1 VVKKYSR
8 LDKLPFFLQKY
19 KNSNIMILT
28 GGQAVVRSLIKED
41 VDTVFGLPGVQND
54 WLYNAFYDYR
64 SEIRVLHTRH
74 EQGAGYMALG
84 YNLASGKVGVCNI
97 VPGPGFLNS
106 SASLATAWGL
116 NAKVLSLVGQIPLR
130 AQGKGKGVLHE
141 IPDQLAIQKQLTKWA
156 DRAMSPEEVPTI
168 MSKAFHQLHN
178 GRPRPVGVEVSMDV
192 LQKQADIDFSSYKK
206 AATNPLPIDEE
217 ALEKA
222 AKLIAKAKNPL
233 IFVSSGA
240 MEASSEV
247 QQFAEYLQ
255 APTFAYRTGKGIL
268 SSRHHLSFPVPAAH
282 ALWEEADLVLGIGSH
297 VRMPLSKWGV
307 DKKLQYISINIDE
320 SAHNRFIAPTVSITG
335 DSAIALRHL
344 LELLPKYSSP
354 TPSRKAEMATFRKA
368 WDEKTAYLEPQS
380 TILKTIRK
388 ALPDDGI
395 LVDELTQVGF
405 ASRIVYDAFLP
416 RTYLCTGFMG
426 TLGWGFQT
434 ALGAKVA
441 KPDVPVISVAGDGG
455 FMFGVQ
461 ELATAVQ
468 HKIGVIL
475 LLFNNNLYG
484 NVREMQENLYDNRVI
499 ATDLHNP
506 DFVKMAKAF
515 GANALR
521 VNNLEDI
528 GKAINDAK
536 GESLPTVIEV
546 PIGTGLPSTNRFK
559 ALPKVRG

>member
-1 VVKKYSR
+1 M
-8 LDKLPFFLQKY
+8 Q
-19 KNSNIMILT
+19 LT
-28 GGQAVVRSLIKED
+28 GGQAVVRSLIKEG
-41 VDTVFGLPGVQND
+41 VDTIFGLPGVQND
-54 WLYNAFYDYR
+54 WLYNALYDYR
-64 SEIRVLHTRH
+64 DEIRVIHTRH

-84 YNLASGKVGVCNI
+84 YNLASGKIGVANI

-106 SASLATAWGL
+106 SAALATAWGL
-116 NAKVLSLVGQIPLR
+116 NAKVLSLVGQIPLK
-130 AQGKGKGVLHE
+130 AQGKGKGGLHE
-141 IPDQLAIQKQLTKWA
+141 IPDQLAIQRQLTKWA
-156 DRAMSPEEVPTI
+156 NRAKTTSEVPSI
-168 MSKAFHQLHN
+168 MAQAFHQLQN
-178 GRPRPVGVEVSMDV
+178 GRPRPVGVEMSMDV
-192 LQKQADIDFSSYKK
+192 LSGTADIDFSNYKK
-206 AATNPLPIDEE
+206 AVTHLPALDEE
-217 ALEKA
+217 SIETA
-222 AKLIAKAKNPL
+222 AKMIAKAKNPL

-240 MEASSEV
+240 MEASDEIT
-247 QQFAEYLQ
+247 QLAEYLQ

-282 ALWEEADLVLGIGSH
+282 ALWKEADVVIGIGSH

-307 DKKLQYISINIDE
+307 DKALKFISINIDE
-320 SAHNRFIAPTVSITG
+320 TAHNRIVEPSLSVTADAAQAVQ
-335 DSAIALRHL
+335 AILHK
-344 LELLPKYSSP
+344 LPKYTAP
-354 TPSRKAEMATFRKA
+354 AASRKTEMVEFRKA
-368 WDEKTAYLEPQS
+368 WNAKTAYLEPQS
-380 TILKTIRK
+380 SILKTIRK
-388 ALPDDGI
+388 ELPDDGI

-441 KPDVPVISVAGDGG
+441 KPEVPVIAVAGDGG

-484 NVREMQENLYDNRVI
+484 NVRDMQENLYDNRVI

-506 DFVKMAKAF
+506 DFVKMAHAF
-515 GANALR
+515 GANGVR
-521 VNNLEDI
+521 VNNFADI
-528 GKAINDAK
+528 GKAIQDAK

-559 ALPKVRG
+559 ALPKIR

>member
-1 VVKKYSR
+1 MK
-8 LDKLPFFLQKY
+8 
-19 KNSNIMILT
+19 LT
-28 GGQAVVRSLIKED
+28 GGQAVVRSLIKEG
-41 VDTVFGLPGVQND
+41 VDTVFGIPGVQND

-64 SEIRVLHTRH
+64 DEIRVIHTRH

-84 YNLASGKVGVCNI
+84 YNLASGKVGVANI

-106 SASLATAWGL
+106 SAALATAWGL
-116 NAKVLSLVGQIPLR
+116 NAKVLSLVGQIPQK
-130 AQGKGKGVLHE
+130 AQGKGRGVLHE
-141 IPDQLAIQKQLTKWA
+141 IPDQLAIQRQLTKWA
-156 DRAMSPEEVPTI
+156 NRATTPAEVPSI
-168 MSKAFHQLHN
+168 MAEAFHQLQN

-192 LQKQADIDFSSYKK
+192 LSSEMDIDFSGYKK
-206 AATNPLPIDEE
+206 AQTVLPEIDEE
-217 ALEKA
+217 QLAKA
-222 AKLIAKAKNPL
+222 VQLIAKAKNPL
-233 IFVSSGA
+233 IFVSGGA
-240 MEASSEV
+240 MEASAEV
-247 QQFAEYLQ
+247 QALAEYLQ

-268 SSRHHLSFPVPAAH
+268 SNRHYLSFPVPAAH
-282 ALWEEADLVLGIGSH
+282 NLWKEADVVIGIGSH

-307 DKKLQYISINIDE
+307 DKELTFISINIDE
-320 SAHNRFIAPTVSITG
+320 TAHNRIVEPTVSVTADAAQAIQAILPQLAKI
-335 DSAIALRHL
+335 SAPAV
-344 LELLPKYSSP
+344 
-354 TPSRKAEMATFRKA
+354 SRKTEMQAFRKA
-368 WDEKTAYLEPQS
+368 WNEQTAYLEPQS
-380 TILKTIRK
+380 TILKTIRE

-405 ASRIVYDAFLP
+405 ASRIVYDAYSP

-441 KPDVPVISVAGDGG
+441 KPEVPVISVAGDGG

-484 NVREMQENLYDNRVI
+484 NVRQMQETLYDNRVI

-506 DFVKMAKAF
+506 DFVKMAHAF
-515 GANALR
+515 GANGVR
-521 VNNLEDI
+521 VKNYTDMR
-528 GKAINDAK
+528 KAIEDAK

-559 ALPKVRG
+559 ALPKVR

>member
-1 VVKKYSR
+1 MK
-8 LDKLPFFLQKY
+8 
-19 KNSNIMILT
+19 LT
-28 GGQAVVRSLIKED
+28 GGQAVVRSLIKEG

-64 SEIRVLHTRH
+64 EEIKVLHTRH

-106 SASLATAWGL
+106 SAALATAWGL
-116 NAKVLSLVGQIPLR
+116 NAKVLSLVGQIPLK
-130 AQGKGKGVLHE
+130 AQGKGRGVLHE
-141 IPDQLAIQKQLTKWA
+141 IPDQLSIQRQLTKWA
-156 DRAMSPEEVPTI
+156 ERATSPDDIPRL
-168 MSKAFHQLHN
+168 MAAAFHQLHN

-192 LQKQADIDFSSYKK
+192 LSKEMEIDFSKYQP
-206 AATNPLPIDEE
+206 ANTLPTPLNEE
-217 ALEKA
+217 AIETA
-222 AKLIAKAKNPL
+222 TKLIAKAKNPL

-240 MEASSEV
+240 MEASQEV
-247 QQFAEYLQ
+247 QALAEYLQ

-268 SSRHHLSFPVPAAH
+268 SSNHYLSFPVPAAH
-282 ALWEEADLVLGIGSH
+282 SLWKEADVVIGIGSH

-307 DKKLQYISINIDE
+307 DKDLQFISINIDKT
-320 SAHNRFIAPTVSITG
+320 AHNRITEPTLSITA
-335 DSAIALRHL
+335 DSAITVKAILDA
-344 LELLPKYSSP
+344 LPKYTKP
-354 TPSRKAEMATFRKA
+354 NPSRKSEMGEFRKA
-368 WDEKTAYLEPQS
+368 WNEKTAYLEPQS
-380 TILKTIRK
+380 TILKNIREE
-388 ALPDDGI
+388 LPDEGI

-468 HKIGVIL
+468 HKIGVIVL
-475 LLFNNNLYG
+475 VFNNNLYG

-506 DFVKMAKAF
+506 DFVKLAHAF
-515 GANALR
+515 GANGVR
-521 VNNLEDI
+521 VNNFEDMR
-528 GKAINDAK
+528 KAIRDAK
-536 GESLPTVIEV
+536 GETLPTIIEV

-559 ALPKVRG
+559 SLPKVRG

>member
-1 VVKKYSR
+1 MK
-8 LDKLPFFLQKY
+8 
-19 KNSNIMILT
+19 LT
-28 GGQAVVRSLIKED
+28 GGQAVVRSLIKEG
-41 VDTVFGLPGVQND
+41 VDTIFGLPGVQND
-54 WLYNAFYDYR
+54 WLYNALYDYR
-64 SEIRVLHTRH
+64 DEIRVIHTRH

-84 YNLASGKVGVCNI
+84 YNLASGKPGVCNV

-116 NAKVLSLVGQIPLR
+116 NAKVLSLVGQIPQK

-141 IPDQLAIQKQLTKWA
+141 IPDQLAIQRQLTKWA
-156 DRAMSPEEVPTI
+156 NRVTSPSEVPKI
-168 MSKAFHQLHN
+168 MSEAFHQLHN

-192 LQKQADIDFSSYKK
+192 LSKEAEIDFSNYKK
-206 AATNPLPIDEE
+206 AVKTLPKLNEE
-217 ALEKA
+217 AIDKA
-222 AKLIAKAKNPL
+222 VELIANAKNPL

-240 MEASSEV
+240 MEASDEITEI
-247 QQFAEYLQ
+247 AEFLQ

-268 SSRHHLSFPVPAAH
+268 SSRHYLSFPVPAAH
-282 ALWEEADLVLGIGSH
+282 DLWADCDLVIGIGSH
-297 VRMPLSKWGV
+297 VRMPLSKWGI
-307 DKKLQYISINIDE
+307 DEKLKFISINIDE
-320 SAHNRFIAPTVSITG
+320 TAHNRIAEPTLSITA
-335 DSAIALRHL
+335 DAAQVVSALMQK
-344 LELLPKYSSP
+344 LPKLTSP
-354 TPSRKAEMATFRKA
+354 NTSKKSEMKIFRKS
-368 WDEKTAYLEPQS
+368 WNEKTAYLEPQS
-380 TILKTIRK
+380 TILKTIREE
-388 ALPDDGI
+388 LPDDGI

-405 ASRIVYDAFLP
+405 ASRIVYDAYLP

-434 ALGAKVA
+434 ALGAKIA

-484 NVREMQENLYDNRVI
+484 NVRQMQENLYDNRVI

-506 DFVKMAKAF
+506 DFVKMAHAF
-515 GANALR
+515 GANGVR
-521 VNNLEDI
+521 VNNYNDMR
-528 GKAINDAK
+528 KAIQDAK

-559 ALPKVRG
+559 ALPKIR

>member
-1 VVKKYSR
+1 MR
-8 LDKLPFFLQKY
+8 
-19 KNSNIMILT
+19 LT
-28 GGQAVVRSLIKED
+28 GGQAVVRSLIKEG
-41 VDTVFGLPGVQND
+41 VDTIFGLPGVQND
-54 WLYNAFYDYR
+54 WLYNALYDYR
-64 SEIRVLHTRH
+64 DEIRVIHTRH
-74 EQGAGYMALG
+74 EQAAGYMALG
-84 YNLASGKVGVCNI
+84 YHLASGKVGVSSV

-106 SASLATAWGL
+106 SAALATAWGL
-116 NAKVLSLVGQIPLR
+116 NAKVLSLVGQIPQK
-130 AQGKGKGVLHE
+130 AQGKGRGVLHE
-141 IPDQLAIQKQLTKWA
+141 IPDQLAIQRQLTKWA
-156 DRAMSPEEVPTI
+156 ERATSPSEVPEI
-168 MSKAFHQLHN
+168 MSQAFQQLHT

-192 LQKQADIDFSSYKK
+192 LSASSDIDFSDYTP
-206 AATNPLPIDEE
+206 AQAVFPELDES
-217 ALEKA
+217 A
-222 AKLIAKAKNPL
+222 IAKAAEMIAGAKAPL

-240 MEASSEV
+240 MDASAEV
-247 QQFAEYLQ
+247 KALAEFLQ

-268 SSRHHLSFPVPAAH
+268 SSRHHLSYPVPAAH
-282 ALWEEADLVLGIGSH
+282 ELWADADVVIGIGSH

-307 DKKLQYISINIDE
+307 DDDLHYISINIDE
-320 SAHNRFIAPTVSITG
+320 TAHDRIIQPALSITA
-335 DSAIALRHL
+335 DAAQATKALLSKLSEITTAR
-344 LELLPKYSSP
+344 
-354 TPSRKAEMATFRKA
+354 PSKEVEMKTFRQS

-380 TILKTIRK
+380 TILNIIREEIS
-388 ALPDDGI
+388 DDGI

-405 ASRIVYDAFLP
+405 ASRIVYDTYLP

-441 KPDVPVISVAGDGG
+441 RPDVPVISVAGDGG

-484 NVREMQENLYDNRVI
+484 NVREMQEKLYDNRVI

-506 DFVKMAKAF
+506 DFVKMAQSF
-515 GANALR
+515 GANAVR
-521 VNNLEDI
+521 VENYEAMRKEIQN
-528 GKAINDAK
+528 AT

-559 ALPKVRG
+559 ALAQIR

>member
-1 VVKKYSR
+1 MK
-8 LDKLPFFLQKY
+8 
-19 KNSNIMILT
+19 LT
-28 GGQAVVRSLIKED
+28 GGQAVVRSLIKEG

-54 WLYNAFYDYR
+54 WLYNAFYDYKD
-64 SEIRVLHTRH
+64 EIKVIHTRH

-84 YNLASGKVGVCNI
+84 YNLASGKVGVANI

-106 SASLATAWGL
+106 SAALATAWGL
-116 NAKVLSLVGQIPLR
+116 NAKVLSLVGQIPQK

-156 DRAMSPEEVPTI
+156 NRATSPSEVPMV
-168 MSKAFHQLHN
+168 MSQAFHQLQN

-192 LQKQADIDFSSYKK
+192 LQGESEIDFSNYSQ
-206 AATNPLPIDEE
+206 ATTILPEIDEE
-217 ALEKA
+217 AIDA
-222 AKLIAKAKNPL
+222 AVEMIANAKNPL
-233 IFVSSGA
+233 IFVSGGA
-240 MEASSEV
+240 MEASEAITEL
-247 QQFAEYLQ
+247 AEFLQ

-268 SSRHHLSFPVPAAH
+268 SSRHYLSFPVPAAH
-282 ALWEEADLVLGIGSH
+282 ELWADADVVIGIGSH

-307 DKKLQYISINIDE
+307 DERLKFISINIDE
-320 SAHNRFIAPTVSITG
+320 TAHNRIVEPALSITA
-335 DSAIALRHL
+335 DAAQATHL
-344 LELLPKYSSP
+344 LIERLSKLTSP
-354 TPSRKAEMATFRKA
+354 CASKKSEMEDFRKA
-368 WDEKTAYLEPQS
+368 WNEKTAYLEPQAG
-380 TILKTIRK
+380 ILKTIRK

-405 ASRIVYDAFLP
+405 ASRIVYDAYLP

-441 KPDVPVISVAGDGG
+441 KPDVPVISLAGDGG

-461 ELATAVQ
+461 ELASAVQ

-484 NVREMQENLYDNRVI
+484 NVRDMQKNLYDNRVI

-506 DFVKMAKAF
+506 DFVKMAHAF
-515 GANALR
+515 GANGVR
-521 VNNLEDI
+521 VNNFEDI
-528 GKAINDAK
+528 GKAIQDAK

-559 ALPKVRG
+559 ALPKVR

>member
-1 VVKKYSR
+1 MK
-8 LDKLPFFLQKY
+8 
-19 KNSNIMILT
+19 LT
-28 GGQAVVRSLIKED
+28 GGQAVVRSLIKEG

-54 WLYNAFYDYR
+54 WLYNAFYDYQK
-64 SEIRVLHTRH
+64 EIRVVHTRH

-106 SASLATAWGL
+106 TASLATAWGL
-116 NAKVLSLVGQIPLR
+116 NAKVLSLVGQIPQK
-130 AQGKGKGVLHE
+130 AQGKGRGVLHE
-141 IPDQLAIQKQLTKWA
+141 IPDQLAIQRQLTKWA
-156 DRAMSPEEVPTI
+156 NRATSATEVPAI
-168 MSKAFHQLHN
+168 MAQAFHQLHN
-178 GRPRPVGVEVSMDV
+178 GRPRPVGVEISMDV
-192 LQKQADIDFSSYKK
+192 LSSEMDIDFSRYKK
-206 AATNPLPIDEE
+206 AERILNPLIEEQID
-217 ALEKA
+217 A
-222 AKLIAKAKNPL
+222 AVALIAKAKNPL
-233 IFVSSGA
+233 IFVSGGA
-240 MEASSEV
+240 MEAGESV
-247 QQFAEYLQ
+247 QQLAEYLQ

-268 SSRHHLSFPVPAAH
+268 SNRHHLSFPVPAAH
-282 ALWEEADLVLGIGSH
+282 ALWKEADVVIGIGSH

-307 DKKLQYISINIDE
+307 DKDLKFISINIDE
-320 SAHNRFIAPTVSITG
+320 SAHNRLVEPSVSVTA
-335 DSAIALRHL
+335 DAEQAVNAIM
-344 LELLPKYSSP
+344 EQLPKVSSP
-354 TPSRKAEMATFRKA
+354 APSRKAEMVEFRKA
-368 WDEKTAYLEPQS
+368 WNAQTAYLEPQS
-380 TILKTIRK
+380 TILKSIREE
-388 ALPDDGI
+388 LPDDGI

-468 HKIGVIL
+468 HKIGVIVL
-475 LLFNNNLYG
+475 VFNNNLYG
-484 NVREMQENLYDNRVI
+484 NVRQMQETLYDNRVI

-506 DFVKMAKAF
+506 DFVKMAHAF
-515 GANALR
+515 GANGVR
-521 VNNLEDI
+521 VNNYTDMQ
-528 GKAINDAK
+528 KAIRDAK

-559 ALPKVRG
+559 ALPKVR

>member
-1 VVKKYSR
+1 
-8 LDKLPFFLQKY
+8 
-19 KNSNIMILT
+19 MELT
-28 GGQAVVRSLIKED
+28 GGQAVVRSLIKEG
-41 VDTVFGLPGVQND
+41 VDAIFGLPGLQND
-54 WLYNAFYDYR
+54 WLYNALYDYR
-64 SEIRVLHTRH
+64 EEIRVIHTRH

-84 YNLASGKVGVCNI
+84 YNLASGKVGVCNV

-106 SASLATAWGL
+106 SAALATAWGL
-116 NAKVLSLVGQIPLR
+116 NAKVLSLVGQIPQK
-130 AQGKGKGVLHE
+130 AQGKGRGVLHE
-141 IPDQLAIQKQLTKWA
+141 IPDQLAIQRQLTKWA
-156 DRAMSPEEVPTI
+156 NRATSPSEVPKI
-168 MSKAFHQLHN
+168 MSQAFHQLHN

-192 LQKQADIDFSSYKK
+192 LQSKAAIDFSNYKK
-206 AATNPLPIDEE
+206 AVSTLPDINEEEID
-217 ALEKA
+217 KA
-222 AKLIAKAKNPL
+222 AALIANAKNPL

-240 MEASSEV
+240 MEASAEV
-247 QQFAEYLQ
+247 TALADFLQ

-268 SSRHHLSFPVPAAH
+268 SSGHYLSFPVPAAH
-282 ALWEEADLVLGIGSH
+282 DLWADCDLVIGIGSH

-307 DKKLQYISINIDE
+307 DKKLKFISINIDE
-320 SAHNRFIAPTVSITG
+320 TAHHRIVEPTLSITA
-335 DSAIALRHL
+335 DSAQAVAIL
-344 LELLPKYSSP
+344 LKKLSK
-354 TPSRKAEMATFRKA
+354 TTAPSASKKSEMETFRKS
-368 WDEKTAYLEPQS
+368 WNEKTAYLEPQS
-380 TILKTIRK
+380 TILKIIREE
-388 ALPDDGI
+388 LPDDGI

-405 ASRIVYDAFLP
+405 ASRIVYDAYLP

-484 NVREMQENLYDNRVI
+484 NVREMQENLYGNRVI

-506 DFVKMAKAF
+506 DFVKMAHAF
-515 GANALR
+515 GANGIR
-521 VNNLEDI
+521 VNNYEDMR
-528 GKAINDAK
+528 KAIQDAK
-536 GESLPTVIEV
+536 GEILPTVIEV

-559 ALPKVRG
+559 ALPKIR

>member
-1 VVKKYSR
+1 MR
-8 LDKLPFFLQKY
+8 
-19 KNSNIMILT
+19 LT
-28 GGQAVVRSLIKED
+28 GGQAVVRSLIKEG
-41 VDTVFGLPGVQND
+41 VDTIFGLPGVQND
-54 WLYNAFYDYR
+54 WLYNALYDYR
-64 SEIRVLHTRH
+64 DEIRVIHTRH
-74 EQGAGYMALG
+74 EQAAGYMALG
-84 YNLASGKVGVCNI
+84 YHLASGKVGVSSV

-106 SASLATAWGL
+106 SAALATAWGL
-116 NAKVLSLVGQIPLR
+116 NAKVLSLVGQIPQK
-130 AQGKGKGVLHE
+130 AQGKGRGVLHE
-141 IPDQLAIQKQLTKWA
+141 IPDQLAIQRQLTKWA
-156 DRAMSPEEVPTI
+156 ERATSPSEVPEI
-168 MSKAFHQLHN
+168 MSQAFQQLHT

-192 LQKQADIDFSSYKK
+192 LSASSDIDFSDYTP
-206 AATNPLPIDEE
+206 AQAVFPELDES
-217 ALEKA
+217 A
-222 AKLIAKAKNPL
+222 IAKAAEMIAGAKAPL

-240 MEASSEV
+240 MDASAEV
-247 QQFAEYLQ
+247 KALAEFLQ

-268 SSRHHLSFPVPAAH
+268 SSRHHLSYPVPAAH
-282 ALWEEADLVLGIGSH
+282 ELWADADVVIGIGSH

-307 DKKLQYISINIDE
+307 DDDLHYISINIDE
-320 SAHNRFIAPTVSITG
+320 TAHDRIIQPALSITA
-335 DSAIALRHL
+335 DAAQATKALLSKLSEITTAR
-344 LELLPKYSSP
+344 
-354 TPSRKAEMATFRKA
+354 PSKEVEMKTFRQS

-380 TILKTIRK
+380 TILNIIREEIS
-388 ALPDDGI
+388 DDGI

-405 ASRIVYDAFLP
+405 ASRIVYDTYLP

-441 KPDVPVISVAGDGG
+441 RPDVPVISVAGDGG

-484 NVREMQENLYDNRVI
+484 NVREMQEKLYDNRVI

-506 DFVKMAKAF
+506 DFVKMAQSF
-515 GANALR
+515 GANAVR
-521 VNNLEDI
+521 VENYEAMRKEIQN
-528 GKAINDAK
+528 AK

-559 ALPKVRG
+559 ALAQIR